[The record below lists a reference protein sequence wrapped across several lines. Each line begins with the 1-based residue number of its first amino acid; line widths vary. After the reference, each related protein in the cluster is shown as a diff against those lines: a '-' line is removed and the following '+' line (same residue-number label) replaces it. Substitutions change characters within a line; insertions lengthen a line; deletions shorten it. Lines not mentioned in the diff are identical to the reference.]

1 MKAIS
6 LLLGALLAFV
16 LATLCFMLLAASA
29 AEATPVDA
37 KLPQM
42 VKDALRPQTPYI
54 PARAGWDGPM
64 VKNPA
69 VAQLNVT
76 EMLAQANHMRAMREA
91 LREAAIPDPRI
102 AGGLVALIFLL
113 RELRQR
119 QRRTA
124 VIEMPLAQRPE
135 ELKAA

>member
-1 MKAIS
+1 M
-6 LLLGALLAFV
+6 LLAFV

-42 VKDALRPQTPYI
+42 VKDALRPQVPYI

-69 VAQLNVT
+69 VAQMNVAA
-76 EMLAQANHMRAMREA
+76 MLAEANHMRAMREA

-119 QRRTA
+119 QRRAT
-124 VIEMPLAQRPE
+124 VIEMPLPQRPE